1 MRIRTISPTAQMP
14 TLVQQLNPFKQFQY
28 QQQKSKRN
36 IETQSQSIRLPRQ
49 LPSSALIYQT
59 KDIRPQ
65 SSSLILKNELNL
77 IKDIEQQNIYKRNV
91 LKIQQKK
98 KEKSVQNYENLKQDQ
113 WDLQFVSLKLDLQ
126 QKYEGPLN
134 QKLKRYVEIN
144 QKQLKYI
151 EYYNKWT
158 PI

>member
-1 MRIRTISPTAQMP
+1 MP